1 LIRYKF
7 ISIVKYIGYDWISKP
22 IYYINKSSNLMIDKT
37 KIIDSVC
44 ERLEKLPFGHYIDL
58 KTYKRN
64 RTVIIVKID
73 EKKLL
78 VIEDGYFKDKFLIK
92 SDKLKK
98 LLKTLLKKEFPRS
111 KKIRL
116 YVMGEF
122 VDEETLN
129 KKRKII

>member
-1 LIRYKF
+1 
-7 ISIVKYIGYDWISKP
+7 
-22 IYYINKSSNLMIDKT
+22 MIDKT
-37 KIIDSVC
+37 KIIDTVC
-44 ERLEKLPFGHYIDL
+44 ERLKKLPLGHYIDL

-78 VIEDGYFKDKFLIK
+78 VIEDGYFKDRFLIK

-98 LLKTLLKKEFPRS
+98 LLKILLKKEFPRS

-116 YVMGEF
+116 YVMGKF
-122 VDEETLN
+122 VDEEALN
-129 KKRKII
+129 TIRKII

>member
-1 LIRYKF
+1 
-7 ISIVKYIGYDWISKP
+7 
-22 IYYINKSSNLMIDKT
+22 MIDKT
-37 KIIDSVC
+37 KIIDTVR
-44 ERLEKLPFGHYIDL
+44 ERLEKLPLGHYIDL

-78 VIEDGYFKDKFLIK
+78 VIEDGYFKDRFLIK

-116 YVMGEF
+116 YVMGKF
-122 VDEETLN
+122 VDEEALN
-129 KKRKII
+129 TIRKIL